1 MGRRYVTGLIPG
13 NKKIFKDVFQG
24 TSERNQPKKLHWWK
38 ILLSGLI
45 VLCAFGF
52 SNNFISGLILA
63 SISLL
68 FVPAVES
75 VLENMLQVKLVRRVK
90 LCLSGLVILFSIPV
104 SIASHHIQLAEQKEK
119 AMQVLAE
126 KQRLA
131 LEERNEK
138 ARKDSLMY
146 YLKLLATPSRDIEQ
160 SLKLIDRANAF
171 VKFSNEIDQLSNKK
185 TTLLSNQIDLSIKKG
200 DYKTALK
207 QLDNIIAHNNKE
219 PDHFYRRAVCYQKLR
234 QPQAAVNDLH
244 KAIEL
249 GSTAA
254 QKLYEVINPLR
265 RRVSYYVTRCCDG
278 TTSNAK
284 GRGAC
289 SWHGGVCNWN
299 EPVYEEYRQYE

>member
-1 MGRRYVTGLIPG
+1 M
-13 NKKIFKDVFQG
+13 
-24 TSERNQPKKLHWWK
+24 
-38 ILLSGLI
+38 
-45 VLCAFGF
+45 LCAFGF

-68 FVPAVES
+68 FLPPAES
-75 VLENMLQVKLVRRVK
+75 GLENVLRVKLVSRVK

-131 LEERNEK
+131 MEERNEK

-146 YLKLLATPSRDIEQ
+146 YLKLLATPSQDIEQ
-160 SLKLIDRANAF
+160 SLKLVDRANAF
-171 VKFSNEIDQLSNKK
+171 AKSSNEIDQLSNKK

-200 DYKTALK
+200 DYKAALN
-207 QLDNIIAHNNKE
+207 QLDNIIAHNNKGA
-219 PDHFYRRAVCYQKLR
+219 DHYYRRAVCYQKLR

-244 KAIEL
+244 KAMEL

-254 QKLYEVINPLR
+254 QSLYEVINPLR

>member
-1 MGRRYVTGLIPG
+1 MGRRYVPGLIPQ

-24 TSERNQPKKLHWWK
+24 NSEQNQPKKNRWWK
-38 ILLSGLI
+38 IMLSGLVI
-45 VLCAFGF
+45 LCAFAF
-52 SNNFISGLILA
+52 SNNIISGLLLA

-68 FVPAVES
+68 FFPATES
-75 VLENMLQVKLVRRVK
+75 VLQNVLRVKLVNKVK
-90 LCLSGLVILFSIPV
+90 LYFCVLIILFSIPV

-119 AMQVLAE
+119 ALQVLAE

-138 ARKDSLMY
+138 VRKDSLMY
-146 YLKLLATPSRDIEQ
+146 YLKLLMAPSQDIEQ
-160 SLKLIDRANAF
+160 ALKLIDRANTFA
-171 VKFSNEIDQLSNKK
+171 KLSNEIDQLSNKK
-185 TTLLSNQIDLSIKKG
+185 AILLSKQIDVFIKKG
-200 DYKTALK
+200 EYKTALN
-207 QLDNIIAHNNKE
+207 QLDNIIAQNNRE
-219 PDHFYRRAVCYQKLR
+219 ADHYYRRAVCYQKLR

-254 QKLYEVINPLR
+254 QRLYEVINPLK